1 MTARKAVPLAIALL
15 SALLLGQVSLRAAML
30 TTYSSKDA
38 FLAALGSPH
47 ATEGFDEF
55 DSGTAV
61 NDQITGLYFTNAG
74 EGYSSTTAQASS
86 EATSPSNG
94 LYGGDPF
101 GEPAPTGVP
110 QVIIVNFSPGVDA
123 AGLYLL
129 GLSPGAPAMSVKFE
143 FADETS
149 QTITVGDSDDNAAT
163 AEFIGGISDSPIL
176 SLTLTSALDP
186 ESNTYDEFGI
196 DDLVRTVVVEDCCA
210 PLCSGAP
217 VTVSGVLG
225 INGTGSDEGEDQS
238 GIASVALA
246 PGAVNVTLT
255 VDPFT
260 AGDGSVDFRAVPA
273 NTAIAGQG
281 SVVVT
286 DVSGKTCSL
295 PVTFRAIAAGPTT
308 GEPVCSGP
316 GLLLS
321 VSNATPSPGGQSA
334 CDMHIPDSG
343 DPAYPPGYEPSPLT
357 DPFLCQLMTIDAPI
371 HGTTGMPTEMV
382 LKKDGPF
389 EPRLRLLFSEFNGTS
404 FPPFTDITRS
414 VEQISTI
421 TPDPTRVPGSGGW
434 SPVKVTCAI
443 QAELCNGL
451 DDDGD
456 GLIDE
461 GLPVGQP
468 PVDTDGDGY
477 PICPAPGGVGD
488 CNDQNPA
495 IHPGAAELCNG
506 LDDNCNGQI
515 DEGHPAGGD
524 ACTIPGLLGVC
535 NAGATSCAD
544 GPMVCKQTHF
554 PSTEVC
560 DGKDND
566 CDGLVD
572 ENYVFGGYRQP
583 VNADGTSIFKTGRTV
598 PFKFALTTCTGANVS
613 NAVAHIH
620 VFLYAHGIVG
630 TEVEDVSS
638 PGQANTDDLYRYDAS
653 GMQYIYNLD
662 TSSLT
667 RNNSYLVRT
676 DLDDGSH
683 DDVVISM
690 R

>member
-1 MTARKAVPLAIALL
+1 MTARKTIPLALALL
-15 SALLLGQVSLRAAML
+15 TAMLLVPVCVQAATL
-30 TTYSSKDA
+30 TTYTGKDA

-55 DSGTAV
+55 ESGASV
-61 NDQITGLYFTNAG
+61 NDQIPGLYFTNNG
-74 EGYSSTTAQASS
+74 EGYSSITAQSS
-86 EATSPSNG
+86 SQATSAPNG
-94 LYGGDPF
+94 LFGGDPF
-101 GEPAPTGVP
+101 GEPAPAGVP
-110 QVIIVNFSPGVDA
+110 QVIIIYFSPGVDA
-123 AGLYLL
+123 AGLDLL

-143 FADETS
+143 FDDETS
-149 QTITVGDSDDNAAT
+149 QTVLVGDSDDSGST
-163 AEFIGGISDSPIL
+163 AEFIGGISDSHIV
-176 SLTLTSALDP
+176 SMTLTSAIDP
-186 ESNTYDEFGI
+186 VNGTYDGFGI

-210 PLCSGAP
+210 PLCNGAP
-217 VTVSGVLG
+217 VTESGVLG
-225 INGTGSDEGEDQS
+225 VDGTGSDEGEVQS

-246 PGAVNVTLT
+246 PGAVNVSLT
-255 VDPFT
+255 VDSFE
-260 AGDGSVDFRAVPA
+260 AGDGSVGFRATPT
-273 NTAIAGQG
+273 NTALDGQG

-286 DVSGKTCSL
+286 DQSGKSCSL
-295 PVTFRAIAAGPTT
+295 PVTFRAIDPGPTT
-308 GEPVCSGP
+308 AEPICSGP

-321 VSNATPSPGGQSA
+321 VSNAASSPGGQAA
-334 CDMHIPDSG
+334 CDMHIPDAG
-343 DPAYPPGYEPSPLT
+343 DPAYPPGYEPSPES
-357 DPFLCQLMTIDAPI
+357 DPFLCQLMTIDSPI
-371 HGTTGMPTEMV
+371 HGTTSQPTEMV

-414 VEQISTI
+414 VEEISTI
-421 TPDPTRVPGSGGW
+421 TPDPTRVPGAGGW

-461 GLPVGQP
+461 GLPVGGP
-468 PVDTDGDGY
+468 PVDTDLDGY

-495 IHPGAAELCNG
+495 IHPGAAERCNG
-506 LDDNCNGQI
+506 LDDNCDGVI

-535 NAGATSCAD
+535 NAGETSCAD

-554 PSTEVC
+554 PGTEVC

-566 CDGLVD
+566 CDGQVD
-572 ENYVFGGYRQP
+572 ESYVFGGYRQP
-583 VNADGTSIFKTGRTV
+583 VNGDGTSIFKAGRAV
-598 PFKFALTTCTGANVS
+598 PFKFGLTTCSGANVA
-613 NAVAHIH
+613 NAVAHLH
-620 VFLYAHGIVG
+620 VFLYAHGIIG

-638 PGQANTDDLYRYDAS
+638 PGQANTDDLYRYDPIA
-653 GMQYIYNLD
+653 MQYIYNLD
-662 TSSLT
+662 TGSLAK
-667 RNNSYLVRT
+667 NNSYLVRT

-683 DDVVISM
+683 YDVVISV

>member
-1 MTARKAVPLAIALL
+1 MAARKTVPFMIALL
-15 SALLLGQVSLRAAML
+15 SAMLLGQVSVRAATL

-38 FLAALGSPH
+38 FLAALSSPH
-47 ATEGFDEF
+47 ATEGFDGF
-55 DSGTAV
+55 DSGTPI
-61 NDQITGLYFTNAG
+61 NDQIPGLYFSNDG
-74 EGYSSTTAQASS
+74 EGSSSIAAFSSS
-86 EATSPSNG
+86 EATSAPNG
-94 LYGGDPF
+94 LYGGIPF
-101 GEPAPTGVP
+101 GDPAPPGSA
-110 QVIIVNFSPGVDA
+110 QVIRISFSPGVDA
-123 AGLYLL
+123 VGLSLL
-129 GLSPGAPAMSVKFE
+129 GLSPAFAGTSLRFE
-143 FADETS
+143 FSDESS
-149 QTITVGDSDDNAAT
+149 QTVVVGDSDDSESS
-163 AEFIGGISDSPIL
+163 AEFFGAVSSSHIIG
-176 SLTLTSALDP
+176 LTLTSAVDI
-186 ESNTYDEFGI
+186 ENGDFDEFGI
-196 DDLVRTVVVEDCCA
+196 DDLIRTVEIQDCCA

-217 VTVSGVLG
+217 STVSGVLG
-225 INGTGSDEGEDQS
+225 VDGNGSDEGESQS
-238 GIASVALA
+238 GIAGVALA

-255 VDPFT
+255 VDEFAP
-260 AGDGSVDFRAVPA
+260 GDGSVDFRAVPA
-273 NTAIAGQG
+273 NPAIAGQG

-295 PVTFRAIAAGPTT
+295 PVTFRAIAPGPTT
-308 GEPVCSGP
+308 AEPVCSGP
-316 GLLLS
+316 GLLFS
-321 VSNATPSPGGQSA
+321 VTNPSSSPGGPSA
-334 CDMHIPDSG
+334 CDMHVPDSD
-343 DPAYPPGYEPSPLT
+343 DPLYPPGYEPSPLT

-371 HGTTGMPTEMV
+371 HGTTEMV

-414 VEQISTI
+414 VEEISTI

-434 SPVKVTCAI
+434 SLVKVTCAL
-443 QAELCNGL
+443 QAEICNGL

-461 GLPVGQP
+461 GLPVGLP
-468 PVDTDGDGY
+468 PVDTDVDGY

-495 IHPGAAELCNG
+495 IHPGAAERCNG
-506 LDDNCNGQI
+506 LDDNCDGAI

-535 NAGATSCAD
+535 NAGETSCAD

-554 PSTEVC
+554 PSDEVC

-566 CDGLVD
+566 CDGQVD
-572 ENYVFGGYRQP
+572 EAFVFGGYRQP
-583 VNADGTSIFKTGRTV
+583 VNADGSSIFKTGRTV
-598 PFKFALTTCTGANVS
+598 PFKFGLTTCGGANVA

-638 PGQANTDDLYRYDAS
+638 PGQANTDDLYRYDPT

-662 TSSLT
+662 TGSLA

-676 DLDDGSH
+676 ELSDGRH
-683 DDVVISM
+683 YDVVISL

>member
-1 MTARKAVPLAIALL
+1 MTARKTVPFALALL
-15 SALLLGQVSLRAAML
+15 SAVFLGQVSLRAATL

-38 FLAALGSPH
+38 FLAALESQH
-47 ATEGFDEF
+47 ATEGFDQF
-55 DSGTAV
+55 DSGTPI
-61 NDQITGLYFTNAG
+61 NDQIPGLNFTNNG
-74 EGYSSTTAQASS
+74 EGYSSITAQSS
-86 EATSPSNG
+86 SLATSAPNG
-94 LYGGDPF
+94 LFGGTPF
-101 GEPAPTGVP
+101 GEPTPTGVP
-110 QVIIVNFSPGVDA
+110 QVIFVDFSPSVDA

-129 GLSPGAPAMSVKFE
+129 GLSPTSPAMSVKFE
-143 FADETS
+143 FDDDTS
-149 QTITVGDSDDNAAT
+149 QTILVGDSDDNENT
-163 AEFIGGISDSPIL
+163 AEFIGGISTSPIFRII
-176 SLTLTSALDP
+176 LTSAIDP
-186 ESNTYDEFGI
+186 DSDVYDGFGI
-196 DDLVRTVVVEDCCA
+196 DDLIRTVVVEDCCA

-217 VTVSGVLG
+217 VLVSGVLG
-225 INGTGSDEGEDQS
+225 VNGTGSDEGEDQS

-246 PGAVNVTLT
+246 PGAVNVSLT
-255 VDPFT
+255 VDSFE
-260 AGDGSVDFRAVPA
+260 AGDGSVSFRATPT
-273 NTAIAGQG
+273 NTTLDGQA

-286 DVSGKTCSL
+286 DQSGKSCSL
-295 PVTFRAIAAGPTT
+295 PVTFRAIDPGPTT

-321 VSNATPSPGGQSA
+321 VSNVTSSPGGQSA

-371 HGTTGMPTEMV
+371 HGTTSNPTEMV

-414 VEQISTI
+414 VEEISTI

-434 SPVKVTCAI
+434 SLVKVTCAI
-443 QAELCNGL
+443 QAEICNGL

-461 GLPVGQP
+461 GLPVGGP
-468 PVDTDGDGY
+468 PVDTDLDGY
-477 PICPAPGGVGD
+477 PICPASGGVGD

-495 IHPGAAELCNG
+495 IHPGAAERCNG
-506 LDDNCNGQI
+506 LDDNCNGVI

-535 NAGATSCAD
+535 NAGETSCAA

-554 PSTEVC
+554 PGTEVC

-566 CDGLVD
+566 CDGQVD
-572 ENYVFGGYRQP
+572 ENFVFGGYRQP
-583 VNADGTSIFKTGRTV
+583 VNADGTSIFKIGRTV
-598 PFKFALTTCTGANVS
+598 PFKFGLTTCAGANVA
-613 NAVAHIH
+613 NAVAHLH

-638 PGQANTDDLYRYDAS
+638 PGQANTDDLYRYDPT
-653 GMQYIYNLD
+653 GKQYIYNLD
-662 TSSLT
+662 TGSLT
-667 RNNSYLVRT
+667 KNNSYLVRT
-676 DLDDGSH
+676 DLSDGSH
-683 DDVVISM
+683 YDVVISM